1 MKFSFWFLEV
11 KKLIIDLD
19 DLKNS
24 SLHVYY
30 PLIIAISKR
39 AREIVDDE
47 QQVVGDNS
55 VKEAYDEFKSGKFV
69 IEVPDDEVV

>member
-1 MKFSFWFLEV
+1 M
-11 KKLIIDLD
+11 IIDLNY
-19 DLKNS
+19 LKNS
-24 SLHVYY
+24 ALHIYY

-47 QQVVGDNS
+47 QYAGDNP
-55 VKEAYDEFKSGKFV
+55 VMEAFNEFKLGKFV